1 LNANQCRGDA
11 YCFFIFLFVTKMQD
25 QFDSC
30 SLDS

>member
-1 LNANQCRGDA
+1 MQINAGGDA